1 MSADPHERV
10 YDTLIAEGDDGP
22 MIEAV
27 LDWLAQLVPR
37 LAELRAQMEEEPLTA
52 AEEAAIDVA
61 LRGVFASLRPMRKGA

>member
-1 MSADPHERV
+1 
-10 YDTLIAEGDDGP
+10 